1 MKKISLLLAGVLFS
15 SFAIAG
21 GPDEPKAK
29 SGIAVV
35 RKNATLYKLFYK
47 SELATDVK
55 IEIIND
61 RNEVIFKET
70 IVHTDGFIR
79 PYNFADLGEGQ
90 YTIKVDNGSN
100 WLTER
105 VSYRSEKLDNL
116 THLVAL
122 EGNKYLLT
130 VPGQGSDNLTVRI
143 FDQQGKPVY
152 DDTSIVEGNFA
163 KVYNLGKMQGPFSF
177 EVSGKGGVL
186 NINK

>member
-1 MKKISLLLAGVLFS
+1 MKKFTLLLAGVLFG

-29 SGIAVV
+29 SGIAVMKANV
-35 RKNATLYKLFYK
+35 NLYKLIYK
-47 SELATDVK
+47 GDLAADVK
-55 IEIIND
+55 VEILND

-70 IVHTDGFIR
+70 IRKTEGFIR
-79 PYNFADLGEGQ
+79 PYNFSDLETGE

-100 WLTER
+100 WLTEKVAFGTAR
-105 VSYRSEKLDNL
+105 PDNL

-122 EGNKYLLT
+122 EDNKYLLT
-130 VPGQGSDNLTVRI
+130 VPGQGSDDLTVRI

-152 DDTSIVEGNFA
+152 DATSAVQGNFA

-186 NINK
+186 NISK